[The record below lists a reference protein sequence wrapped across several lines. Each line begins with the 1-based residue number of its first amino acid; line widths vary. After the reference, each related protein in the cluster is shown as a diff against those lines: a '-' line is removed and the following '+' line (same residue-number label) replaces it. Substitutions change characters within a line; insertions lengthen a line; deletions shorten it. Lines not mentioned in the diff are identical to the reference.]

1 MSSMNDY
8 YVNSNLALAAYSEFT
23 QGMSLD
29 EYKDALRNDGDGMS
43 PTQARDFAD
52 NWRVLD
58 QYDGRVEETYTDEFG
73 QEHTFLNPTGLSVTA
88 FEHVETGE
96 QVVAIRGTT
105 LTDLNDIVTDVIDLI
120 ALGTSENQAQ
130 YAALS
135 VKVQDWLDNGT
146 LQSGFNVTGH
156 SLGGF
161 LATNLTFDYPTDIA
175 HTYIYN
181 APGLTGVL
189 GDLRQAIALAL
200 SPVVEIPTTFPD
212 VLPVSNIV
220 ATGDV
225 ASSLGLYIT
234 PPIVMSVETRSPLG
248 AHSMVRVTDALA
260 IYNLFSAIDPNADL
274 SNLTPIL
281 DAASNRGNETLEN
294 IIHSLSDLLINPI
307 DVPIDE
313 REPLYVAIQA
323 IETELFVDRT
333 VANPQL
339 KPIYQNLNLISLPDL
354 TQVQI
359 IENANN
365 DIAYRYALAHL
376 NPFAITGRESL
387 YDDHNQYDELELYDP
402 ATQTGEL
409 TTAYLED
416 RTHYLRASLQR
427 NEWDVQHLTAA
438 SGDGVVYWDANAG
451 EFASASDPEIVVRQD
466 WDDLVHYRFGG
477 DGDEGNDELAGG
489 SCLPAMIN
497 SNRLMGAG
505 RLLSPEISPRKIDD
519 DGCISFKAVAIDIL
533 LSMSAHN
540 LSLPRL
546 LSCCSS
552 LFSSCRKGP
561 VSPSWAR
568 VFSFAP
574 KEQSPKERAPGRHAP
589 GGSAAM
595 LGKTGVPETRCA
607 QTVRPA

>member
-1 MSSMNDY
+1 MSNITDY
-8 YVNSNLALAAYSEFT
+8 FTQAELALAAYADL
-23 QGMSLD
+23 QPGIPNIDRLQM
-29 EYKDALRNDGDGMS
+29 DGDGMS
-43 PTQARDFAD
+43 LTQSEDFAKR
-52 NWRVLD
+52 WRVLD
-58 QYDGRVEETYTDEFG
+58 QHDGRVEETYTDEFG
-73 QEHTFLNPTGLSVTA
+73 QEHTYLNPTGLSVTA
-88 FEHVETGE
+88 FENVSTGE

-105 LTDLNDIVTDVIDLI
+105 ITDINDIVTDVIDLI

-135 VKVQDWLDNGT
+135 AKVQDWLDNGT

-281 DAASNRGNETLEN
+281 DAASNRGNESLES

-307 DVPIDE
+307 DVPIDQ

-333 VANPQL
+333 IANSQL
-339 KPIYQNLNLISLPDL
+339 KPVYQNLEVESLANL
-354 TQVQI
+354 TQEQI
-359 IENANN
+359 VAHANN

-387 YDDHNQYDELELYDP
+387 YDDHNQNDELELYDP
-402 ATQTGEL
+402 VTQTGEL
-409 TTAYLED
+409 TTAYLQD

-438 SGDGVVYWDANAG
+438 SGDG
-451 EFASASDPEIVVRQD
+451 
-466 WDDLVHYRFGG
+466 
-477 DGDEGNDELAGG
+477 EL
-489 SCLPAMIN
+489 
-497 SNRLMGAG
+497 
-505 RLLSPEISPRKIDD
+505 
-519 DGCISFKAVAIDIL
+519 
-533 LSMSAHN
+533 
-540 LSLPRL
+540 
-546 LSCCSS
+546 
-552 LFSSCRKGP
+552 
-561 VSPSWAR
+561 
-568 VFSFAP
+568 
-574 KEQSPKERAPGRHAP
+574 
-589 GGSAAM
+589 
-595 LGKTGVPETRCA
+595 
-607 QTVRPA
+607 